1 MNLKESERLAI
12 KIIKDWSFVDTNS
25 EETKLAKAHLK
36 AVGLLRESLESHEI
50 IWELMD
56 KSYLIRNIQIPI
68 PKAMS
73 FTMDLKKWHDIGKK
87 IKEALGESES

>member
-36 AVGLLRESLESHEI
+36 AVELLRWVSRDLTDIVDYYCDRNGHVDLSKPRDLMTEI
-50 IWELMD
+50 
-56 KSYLIRNIQIPI
+56 R
-68 PKAMS
+68 
-73 FTMDLKKWHDIGKK
+73 
-87 IKEALGESES
+87 EALDEPES